1 MTKNDSIDP
10 VIKPAVKQKI
20 MIFPAIGASLASTNP
35 GPIIM
40 HQELIYPLL
49 NANKDMNRIGH
60 RSLLNQVGSLDPDK
74 LLKRKAG
81 TNIRRA
87 MPAQ

>member
-20 MIFPAIGASLASTNP
+20 MIFPAIGASLASTKA

-40 HQELIYPLL
+40 QQELTYPLL
-49 NANKDMNRIGH
+49 NANKHMNRIGH
-60 RSLLNQVGSLDPDK
+60 KSLLNTVGNLEPAK
-74 LLKRKAG
+74 LLKKKAG

-87 MPAQ
+87 IPAQ